1 MTLQEKL
8 DAHKKEFVSKVP
20 PEVLTVM
27 KEAAEELDRSGLMA
41 RTIKLG
47 DMAPDFELSNT
58 VGDLQIRGRG
68 LKPKLLKGNSVL
80 LRIEN
85 KEFNFSVNGFDRNRD
100 LFVRVDDVTD
110 IEDPDTADEVE

>member
-41 RTIKLG
+41 RTIKVG
-47 DMAPDFELSNT
+47 DMAPDFALSNT
-58 VGDLQIRGRG
+58 DGEAVALGGLLDKGPLILSFYRGRW
-68 LKPKLLKGNSVL
+68 
-80 LRIEN
+80 
-85 KEFNFSVNGFDRNRD
+85 
-100 LFVRVDDVTD
+100 
-110 IEDPDTADEVE
+110 